1 MSTAVRQKPQYVWLD
16 SQVVPYESAKIHA
29 LSTAFKYAAIVY
41 EGLRGY
47 WNQQAGQLYIFR
59 AADHLRRLEDSAKV
73 ARMMLPA
80 SLNEIE
86 ARVVELARANEL
98 RQDIHVRVLVYVAAD
113 DGQLDS
119 VDPVGIVIAT
129 MPMGRYPESRQ
140 ADGGLNVCVS
150 HWRRN
155 SDDGSPVRVKT
166 TGNYFNSRLAL
177 LQARDGGYD
186 DAIIVDSAGKVTEG
200 PGYNIF
206 LVRGSQL
213 ATPAATHGILEGVT
227 RDTIIRL
234 YHEST
239 GSAVAE
245 RTVDKSELY
254 LADEI
259 FYCGS
264 GKEVVAIRS
273 VDGIVLRQGAPGEV
287 TRSVSK
293 SYFAVAR
300 GESAKHK
307 DWLTAVY

>member
-1 MSTAVRQKPQYVWLD
+1 MTTPGRQKPKYVWLD
-16 SQVVPYESAKIHA
+16 SKIVPYESAKIHA

-47 WNQQAGQLYIFR
+47 WNQQAEQVYIFR
-59 AADHLRRLEDSAKV
+59 VAEHLRRLEDSAKV
-73 ARMMLPA
+73 ARMIIPA
-80 SLNEIE
+80 TRDEIE
-86 ARVVELARANEL
+86 ARIVDLAQANGL
-98 RQDIHVRVLVYVAAD
+98 REDIHVRILVYVAAD
-113 DGQLDS
+113 DGMLDS

-129 MPMGRYPESRQ
+129 MPMGRYPEQRQ
-140 ADGGLNVCVS
+140 GDQALSVCVS

-155 SDDGSPVRVKT
+155 SDDGSPLRVKT

-200 PGYNIF
+200 PGYNVF
-206 LVRGSQL
+206 LARDGRL
-213 ATPAATHGILEGVT
+213 TTPAVTHGILEGVT

-234 YHEST
+234 QESA
-239 GSAVAE
+239 GSAVSQ

-254 LADEI
+254 LADEL

-264 GKEVVAIRS
+264 GKEVSAIRS
-273 VDGIVLRQGAPGEV
+273 VDGIRLRREAPGEI
-287 TRSVSK
+287 TRSVSQ

-300 GESAKHK
+300 GESAAHQ

>member
-1 MSTAVRQKPQYVWLD
+1 MVTPGPEKPRYVWLD
-16 SQVVPYESAKIHA
+16 EQIVPYESAKIHA

-47 WNQQAGQLYIFR
+47 WNQQSGQLYLFR
-59 AADHLRRLEDSAKV
+59 VADHLRRLEDSAKI
-73 ARMMLPA
+73 ARMAIPA
-80 SLNEIE
+80 SVQEIE
-86 ARVVELARANEL
+86 SRIVELVRANEL
-98 RQDIHVRVLVYVAAD
+98 RQDIHIRVLVYVAAD
-113 DGQLDS
+113 DGALDS
-119 VDPVGIVIAT
+119 VDPVGTVIAA
-129 MPMGRYPESRQ
+129 MPMGRYPEKRQ
-140 ADGGLNVCVS
+140 ADRGLNVCVS

-206 LVRGSQL
+206 LVRGGRLS
-213 ATPAATHGILEGVT
+213 TPAVTHGILEGVT

-234 YHEST
+234 YHEAT
-239 GSAVAE
+239 GSAVSE

-264 GKEVVAIRS
+264 GKEVSAIRS
-273 VDGIVLRQGAPGEV
+273 VDGIVLRTEAPGNI
-287 TRSVSK
+287 TKAIRT

-300 GESAKHK
+300 GESGDHD
-307 DWLTAVY
+307 DWLTAVH

>member
-1 MSTAVRQKPQYVWLD
+1 MATAGRQKPKYVWLD
-16 SQVVPYESAKIHA
+16 SQIVPYESAKIHA

-47 WNQQAGQLYIFR
+47 WNQQSGQLYIFR
-59 AADHLRRLEDSAKV
+59 VADHLRRLEDSAKV
-73 ARMMLPA
+73 ARMMIPA
-80 SLNEIE
+80 SPREIE
-86 ARVVELARANEL
+86 TRIVELARANEL
-98 RQDIHVRVLVYVAAD
+98 RQDIHVRILVYVAAD
-113 DGQLDS
+113 DGLLDS
-119 VDPVGIVIAT
+119 IDPVGTVIAT
-129 MPMGRYPESRQ
+129 MPMGRYPERRQ
-140 ADGGLNVCVS
+140 ADRGLNVCVS

-155 SDDGSPVRVKT
+155 SDDGSPLRVKT

-186 DAIIVDSAGKVTEG
+186 DAIMVDSAGKVTEG

-206 LVRGSQL
+206 LARGGRL
-213 ATPAATHGILEGVT
+213 ATPAVTHGILEGVT

-234 YHEST
+234 YREGT
-239 GSAVAE
+239 GSAVSE

-254 LADEI
+254 LADEL

-264 GKEVVAIRS
+264 GKEVCAIRS
-273 VDGIVLRQGAPGEV
+273 VDGIALRQEAPGDI
-287 TRSVSK
+287 TRSISE

-300 GESAKHK
+300 GESARHK

>member
-1 MSTAVRQKPQYVWLD
+1 MTTASRQKPRYVWLD
-16 SQVVPYESAKIHA
+16 SQIVPYESAKIHA

-47 WNQQAGQLYIFR
+47 WNHKSGQLYIFR
-59 AADHLRRLEDSAKV
+59 VADHLRRLEDSAKV
-73 ARMMLPA
+73 ARMVIPA
-80 SLNEIE
+80 SSQEIE
-86 ARVVELARANEL
+86 TQIVELVRANKL
-98 RQDIHVRVLVYVAAD
+98 RQDLHIRILVYVAAD
-113 DGQLDS
+113 DGSLDS
-119 VDPVGIVIAT
+119 TDPVGTVIAT
-129 MPMGRYPESRQ
+129 MPMGRYPEIRQ
-140 ADGGLNVCVS
+140 AGGGLNVCVS

-155 SDDGSPVRVKT
+155 SDDGSPLRVKT

-206 LVRGSQL
+206 LARAGQL
-213 ATPAATHGILEGVT
+213 ATPAVTNSILEGVT

-234 YHEST
+234 YHETT
-239 GSAVAE
+239 GSAVSE
-245 RTVDKSELY
+245 RAIDKSELY
-254 LADEI
+254 LADEL

-264 GKEVVAIRS
+264 GKEVCAICS
-273 VDGIVLRQGAPGEV
+273 VDGIELRQETPGEI
-287 TRSVSK
+287 TRSISE

-300 GESAKHK
+300 GDSAGHK

>member
-1 MSTAVRQKPQYVWLD
+1 MTSAGRETPKYVWHD
-16 SQVVPYESAKIHA
+16 SQIVPYESAKIHA

-47 WNQQAGQLYIFR
+47 WNQESGQLYIFR
-59 AADHLRRLEDSAKV
+59 VPDHLRRLEDSAKV
-73 ARMMLPA
+73 ARMTIPA
-80 SLNEIE
+80 SRAEIE
-86 ARVVELARANEL
+86 ARIVELAQANQL
-98 RQDIHVRVLVYVAAD
+98 RQDIHVRILVYVAAD
-113 DGQLDS
+113 DGLLDS

-129 MPMGRYPESRQ
+129 MPMGRYPERRQ
-140 ADGGLNVCVS
+140 SDRGLNVCVS

-155 SDDGSPVRVKT
+155 SDDGSPLRVKT

-206 LVRGSQL
+206 LVRGGQL
-213 ATPAATHGILEGVT
+213 ATPAVTHGILEGVT

-234 YHEST
+234 YGEAS
-239 GSAVAE
+239 GVDVSE

-254 LADEI
+254 LADEL

-264 GKEVVAIRS
+264 GKEVSAIRS
-273 VDGIVLRQGAPGEV
+273 VDGIVLRQEAPGDI
-287 TRSVSK
+287 TKSIAR

-300 GESAKHK
+300 GGSAKHK
-307 DWLTAVY
+307 DWLTGVY